1 MRWQLLPPVS
11 GIAREG
17 RTLAEDRRG
26 ILEMRR
32 HGPGRLPRGRPDVG
46 GDLDPALRVR
56 VAATSAPRRML
67 VPDNEREWGTWLRGY
82 RTVGQEV
89 SIRFKPLHE
98 VVDEPY
104 TLYFPVSASRNEA
117 V

>member
-1 MRWQLLPPVS
+1 MDGP
-11 GIAREG
+11 IALAGLSDREIG
-17 RTLAEDRRG
+17 L
-26 ILEMRR
+26 I
-32 HGPGRLPRGRPDVG
+32 
-46 GDLDPALRVR
+46 GDKRAPA
-56 VAATSAPRRML
+56 RML

-104 TLYFPVSASRNEA
+104 TLYFPVGASRNEA